1 MGWLDD
7 FHSLATSVLR
17 YGRGYIV
24 RPIARRSPPRPAH
37 ALELFDQAACPYCR
51 KVREVLS
58 ELDLVYIQRSSP
70 RGARTG
76 GRPFVRD
83 KGKQQFPFL
92 VDANAG
98 VEMYES
104 EDIITHLLE
113 TYGRGRSWVGRPV
126 SPLNT
131 ASSVV
136 ASAVRPIGSTVREGS
151 EERAAPT
158 ELLELWS
165 FEASPYCRKVR
176 EVLCSLNLDCRVHN
190 VAKLSTRRPELV
202 ALGGKM
208 QVPYLVDRNTGVA
221 MYESDEINRY
231 LLATYG

>member
-1 MGWLDD
+1 MGRLDNT
-7 FHSLATSVLR
+7 HSLMTSVLR

-24 RPIARRSPPRPAH
+24 RPIAQRSPPRPEH
-37 ALELFDQAACPYCR
+37 PVELFDQASCPYCR

-58 ELDLVYIQRSSP
+58 ELDLDYIQRSSP

-76 GRPFVRD
+76 GRPFARD
-83 KGKQQFPFL
+83 KGRQQFPFL
-92 VDANAG
+92 VDANVG

-113 TYGRGRSWVGRPV
+113 TYGRGRPWLFRVI

-131 ASSVV
+131 ATAHV
-136 ASAVRPIGSTVREGS
+136 ASAFRPFGSVVRKGS
-151 EERAAPT
+151 EERDPPA
-158 ELLELWS
+158 ELLELWN

-176 EVLCSLNLDCRVHN
+176 EVMCSLNLDCLVHN
-190 VAKLSTRRPELV
+190 VAKLSKRRPELV

-208 QVPYLVDRNTGVA
+208 QVPYLVDRNTGTA